1 MSSNAVISA
10 QIRKVFGKGP
20 ARYARRNN
28 QTPGVLYGGNE
39 DPISL
44 LFENKELN
52 NEIKKAGF
60 LSRIYEIDLDG
71 KVQTVLAREVQYH
84 PVSDIPLHVDF
95 LRVTENTRITVE
107 VEVRFVDEAEAPGLK
122 RGGVLNVVRRKVEL
136 SCLASS
142 IPNFIEAKL
151 AGLEIGDSVRINDI
165 NLPEGTKPVIQR
177 DFIIATIAAPTV
189 AIEETT
195 ESETTDETE
204 SESDEKDSVNEN
216 DKEKASE

>member
-1 MSSNAVISA
+1 
-10 QIRKVFGKGP
+10 
-20 ARYARRNN
+20 
-28 QTPGVLYGGNE
+28 
-39 DPISL
+39 
-44 LFENKELN
+44 
-52 NEIKKAGF
+52 EIKKAGF